1 MKPGGIGRRALEVLG
16 LAMIGEGVVGTIQ
29 PRRYPLF
36 WKRGPQWLR
45 DTAEF
50 FADRP
55 DMTRLVCMAEAAAG
69 PPPFR
74 ILTPLV
80 SVELQPAPDSI
91 AATITAHLE

>member
-69 PPPFR
+69 LWLALHQ
-74 ILTPLV
+74 IEEE
-80 SVELQPAPDSI
+80 SD
-91 AATITAHLE
+91 